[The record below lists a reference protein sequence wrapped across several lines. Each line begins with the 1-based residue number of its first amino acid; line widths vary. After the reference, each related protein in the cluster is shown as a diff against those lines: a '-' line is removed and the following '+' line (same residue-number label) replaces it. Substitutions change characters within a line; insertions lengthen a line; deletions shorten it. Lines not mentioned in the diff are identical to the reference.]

1 MAPLDFGPYLW
12 PLNSPSFLSLQ
23 PGFTHQSCFSRL
35 ITVPRENRSARKLL
49 KDLASP
55 TGFEPVFTP

>member
-1 MAPLDFGPYLW
+1 MAPSDFGPYLC
-12 PLNSPSFLSLQ
+12 PLNSSSFMCYRH
-23 PGFTHQSCFSRL
+23 GFTRQSRFSRL

-49 KDLASP
+49 KTLASP

>member
-1 MAPLDFGPYLW
+1 MAPLDFGPYLC

-23 PGFTHQSCFSRL
+23 PWIHTPIALWRL
-35 ITVPRENRSARKLL
+35 MTVPREHRSARKLL

-55 TGFEPVFTP
+55 TGFEPVLPP